1 MYDETSGPDQTGRF
15 AFKKFQLPLNQM
27 DMSALDHNTN
37 ESEDDE
43 SQAKLVLVAALNG
56 TPNSFFHTM

>member
-1 MYDETSGPDQTGRF
+1 
-15 AFKKFQLPLNQM
+15 M

-37 ESEDDE
+37 GSEDDE

-56 TPNSFFHTM
+56 IPNGFFHTV

>member
-1 MYDETSGPDQTGRF
+1 
-15 AFKKFQLPLNQM
+15 M

-37 ESEDDE
+37 GSEDDE

-56 TPNSFFHTM
+56 IPNSFFHTM

>member
-1 MYDETSGPDQTGRF
+1 
-15 AFKKFQLPLNQM
+15 M

>member
-1 MYDETSGPDQTGRF
+1 
-15 AFKKFQLPLNQM
+15 M

-37 ESEDDE
+37 GSEDDE

-56 TPNSFFHTM
+56 ISNSLFHTV